1 MPAMPNDPTDLTPRD
16 VLGPDGR
23 IAARLPSWESRPQQ
37 LEMAEAVAA
46 AIADQQHL
54 VVEAGTGVGK
64 SLAYLVPAVLA
75 ATEDQ
80 GRRGGSSG
88 EEDDRRRVVVST
100 HTISLQEQL
109 IKKDIP
115 LLNSVIPR
123 EFSAVLVKGRGNYVS
138 LRRLKAAG
146 ERDQVSNLFDGHGE
160 AKQLRRLY
168 GWAGETTDGSRADL
182 DFAVSPNVWDEVRS
196 EHGNCLGRKCPTYED
211 CFYYKARRRVG
222 NADVLVVN
230 HALFFSDLALRREGV
245 SLLPDYE
252 TVILDEAHTVEDVA
266 ADHLG
271 LSVSDAALTYL
282 FNRLANEKQG
292 KGLCFTFNLVQAK
305 QILAKARVESGG
317 LFEQVGRWM
326 TKDGGDGRTKRVRG
340 PLPVENRLSDILAQL
355 AGVLRRDA
363 DTIPTKE
370 QSIEIT
376 SAADRV
382 EQAGATLTAWLRQT
396 QDDSVYWVERTGRQR
411 LTTKLLSAPVE
422 VGPVLRE
429 ELFGTVPSV
438 ILASATLTVGQSD
451 FGYFKDRVGL
461 TEGDALKLGSPFD
474 YKRQAQ
480 LVLADRM
487 PDPSKEK
494 DRFEEAAA
502 DRIMAEVSR
511 AGGRAFVLFTSYQM
525 MRSVASRVSRWAAS
539 EGMTLLV
546 QGEDM
551 PRGRMIEKFV
561 ASDRA
566 CLFGTDTF
574 WQGVDVPG
582 DDLQLVIIVRLPFRV
597 PDHPLLEARLDKIR
611 SRGGNP
617 FVEYQVPEA
626 AIKLKQGFGRLI
638 RTRFDTGRVVI
649 LDPRV
654 KTKPYGRTF
663 LESLPECGRA

>member
-1 MPAMPNDPTDLTPRD
+1 MTDGPPDLSARD
-16 VLGPDGR
+16 ILGPDGL
-23 IAARLPSWESRPQQ
+23 IATRLPNWESRPQQ
-37 LEMAEAVAA
+37 LQMADAVAD
-46 AIADQQHL
+46 AIRRQRHL

-80 GRRGGSSG
+80 GRRDGSGG
-88 EEDDRRRVVVST
+88 EEDDRRRVVIST

-109 IKKDIP
+109 IGKDIP

-146 ERDQVSNLFDGHGE
+146 ERDQIGNLFDNTGD
-160 AKQLRRLY
+160 ARQLRRLY
-168 GWAGETTDGSRADL
+168 GWASETTDGSRADL
-182 DFAVSPNVWDEVRS
+182 DFAVSPAVWDEVRS
-196 EHGNCLGRKCPTYED
+196 EHGNCLGRKCPTFQD
-211 CFYYKARRRVG
+211 CHYYKARRRVG

-252 TVILDEAHTVEDVA
+252 TVILDEAHTIEDVA
-266 ADHLG
+266 GDHLG
-271 LSVSDAALTYL
+271 LSISDASLTYL
-282 FNRLANEKQG
+282 MNRLANERQG

-305 QILAKARVESGG
+305 TLVARIREEAGG
-317 LFEQVGRWM
+317 LFEQVGRLL
-326 TKDGGDGRTKRVRG
+326 TKAGGEGRTMRFRERPPLDNRVSD
-340 PLPVENRLSDILAQL
+340 RLTQL

-363 DTIPTKE
+363 DTIPSAE
-370 QSIEIT
+370 QAIEIT

-382 EQAGATLTAWLRQT
+382 EQAAATLTAWVEQRQE
-396 QDDSVYWVERTGRQR
+396 DSVYWVERTGRQR

-429 ELFGTVPSV
+429 ELFGATPSV
-438 ILASATLTVGQSD
+438 VLTSATLTVGRED
-451 FGYFKDRVGL
+451 FVYFRDRVGL
-461 TEGDALKLGSPFD
+461 TEGDTLKLGSPFD
-474 YKRQAQ
+474 YRRQAT

-487 PDPSKEK
+487 PDPSREAA
-494 DRFEEAAA
+494 RFEEACA
-502 DRIMAEVSR
+502 DRIMTEVSR
-511 AGGRAFVLFTSYQM
+511 AGGRAFVLFTSYGM
-525 MRSVASRVSRWAAS
+525 MRKVASRVGRWAAA
-539 EGMTLLV
+539 ENMTLLV
-546 QGEDM
+546 QGEDL

-561 ASDRA
+561 AEERA

-611 SRGGNP
+611 ERGGNP
-617 FVEYQVPEA
+617 FIEYQVPEA

-638 RTRFDTGRVVI
+638 RTRSDTGRVVI
-649 LDPRV
+649 LDPRMT
-654 KTKPYGRTF
+654 TKPYGRTF
-663 LESLPECGRA
+663 RESLPECGRG